1 MVVAACPNT
10 SERLDLKPNF
20 DGARRKRMPQ
30 RVKMHSLKAAFAVVL
45 FHPVLQGS
53 WLHEA
58 VRTSQNISG

>member
-1 MVVAACPNT
+1 MT
-10 SERLDLKPNF
+10 QKLDCASQSTMAF
-20 DGARRKRMPQ
+20 SGARRKRMPQ
-30 RVKMHSLKAAFAVVL
+30 RVKMHSLKAAFAGVL